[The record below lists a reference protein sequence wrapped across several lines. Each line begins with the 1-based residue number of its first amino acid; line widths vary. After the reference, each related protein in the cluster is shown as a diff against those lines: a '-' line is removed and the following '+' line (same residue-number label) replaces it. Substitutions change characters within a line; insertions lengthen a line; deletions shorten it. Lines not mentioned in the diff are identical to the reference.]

1 MTIRQLLS
9 SEPAADDLV
18 LLDHKPLRH
27 VRFVGVVRGVTDSD
41 TGSRFR
47 IEDGTGM
54 VDARLYSSGAGTSA
68 ENFVTDH
75 DGEENSD
82 QPIDKEE
89 KGNASLID
97 RYVSVFARVS
107 ISNDRHNIA
116 INDIRLIEDPNEVAY
131 HMLNA
136 IHHHVA
142 NVGGFVGQQG
152 GNSAITA
159 YAGANTGSGSANS
172 LFVGGTGAIAANA
185 RGAGNLGDRILD
197 YLRRFESLDS
207 GVHIQSLVQGLGSDY
222 STIKEALEALNEDG
236 FIYNPDDD
244 HYAITPQN

>member
-1 MTIRQLLS
+1 M
-9 SEPAADDLV
+9 
-18 LLDHKPLRH
+18 
-27 VRFVGVVRGVTDSD
+27 RFVGVVRGVTDSD

-54 VDARLYSSGAGTSA
+54 VDARLYSSGVGAAA
-68 ENFVTDH
+68 ENLMTDGD
-75 DGEENSD
+75 DGEGNLD
-82 QPIDKEE
+82 QKIDEGGKN
-89 KGNASLID
+89 NASLID

-136 IHHHVA
+136 IHHHLA
-142 NVGGFVGQQG
+142 SVGGFVGQQG
-152 GNSAITA
+152 GNSAVAA
-159 YAGANTGSGSANS
+159 YAGANTGGSGNANS

-185 RGAGNLGDRILD
+185 GGAGNLGDRILD

-207 GVHIQSLVQGLGSDY
+207 GVHIQSLVQGLGTDY
-222 STIKEALEALNEDG
+222 STIKEALEVLNEEG